1 MSNLVFYPA
10 EKMPRSPPGPRPTL
24 LRPRN
29 GSRFSPPRPSFLKQP
44 NLPSPLVLG
53 HVSGAEGCNAQGSGS
68 PALPPCP
75 FSAPHQALRS
85 GCPWL
90 PGVTS
95 LPLNHDVG
103 PLGPKSGPTCC
114 CSRDTSPP
122 PPGHPSWATSPTINT
137 SHV

>member
-24 LRPRN
+24 LRPHN
-29 GSRFSPPRPSFLKQP
+29 GSRFGPPRPSFLKQP
-44 NLPSPLVLG
+44 NLPSPSVLG
-53 HVSGAEGCNAQGSGS
+53 MFRELRGAMRRDLV
-68 PALPPCP
+68 ALPFLLCP